1 MKRIAMIDNY
11 DSFTYNLVHYI
22 EGVDE
27 VILDVFY
34 NDQVSIETLE
44 PYDAII
50 FSPGPGLPSEA
61 GKMSEIIAHFFHK
74 KNMLGVCLGH
84 QAIAE
89 FMGAKLKNLNT
100 VYHGV
105 KTPVHIIK
113 EGHPLFNNI
122 PHPFQAGRYHSWV
135 VDSDHLPDEIII
147 NAVDSDNNIMA
158 FQHVSLPVYG
168 VQFHPE
174 SIMTEYGNEM
184 IQQWIKS
191 L

>member
-11 DSFTYNLVHYI
+11 DSFTYNLVHYV
-22 EGVDE
+22 ESVDE

-61 GKMSEIIAHFFHK
+61 GKMPEIIAHFFNK